1 MKSFA
6 LALAAATLSAALAA
20 PHIAWA
26 RDISACAPITTAQ
39 VAALFD
45 RWNKTL
51 ATKNPDTVV
60 GNYAPDATLLPTVEN
75 GPLVGTAPIRGYFVY
90 FLKNSPHGAIDQ
102 RIIHVGCNIAYDV
115 GTYTFTLDGAEP
127 GSHSTV
133 HARYTFVYAPSH
145 GTWLIVHHHSSA
157 MPKPAP

>member
-1 MKSFA
+1 MKPLP
-6 LALAAATLSAALAA
+6 LALAAAALAA
-20 PHIAWA
+20 SLASPEAAQA
-26 RDISACAPITTAQ
+26 RDIPACAHVTTAQ

-51 ATKNPDTVV
+51 ATKDPDAVV
-60 GNYAPDATLLPTVEN
+60 GNYATDATLLPTVEN
-75 GPLVGTAPIRGYFVY
+75 GPLVGSAAIRGYFVY
-90 FLKNSPHGAIDQ
+90 FLKSSPHGAIDQ
-102 RIIHVGCNIAYDV
+102 RIIHIGCNIAYDI
-115 GTYTFTLDGAEP
+115 GTYTFTLDGEQP

-145 GTWLIVHHHSSA
+145 GKWLIVHHHSSA